1 MQIFIGIDWSETKH
15 DVMITDENGRRI
27 NYMTIEHSVDG
38 FKQLE
43 KWRETMDIG
52 HEKCRIGLETAHN
65 LIIDYLW
72 DAGYTNLYVLP
83 PNVVKASRARYNQS
97 GARTDESDAYTI
109 AELVRTDVH
118 RFYPW
123 HPGSELLQQMRIVVS
138 MTEFWRKETV
148 AVSNRLRSCLLRY
161 HPALLN
167 VFSWPSPIAA
177 HLILAYPSPQAA
189 EKATYDEFQVFL
201 KQHKHNQPSKW
212 LTCFDALTTHIPF
225 SSGCCPSLSSSSP
238 AT

>member
-83 PNVVKASRARYNQS
+83 PNVVNASRKLGTTS
-97 GARTDESDAYTI
+97 
-109 AELVRTDVH
+109 
-118 RFYPW
+118 
-123 HPGSELLQQMRIVVS
+123 
-138 MTEFWRKETV
+138 
-148 AVSNRLRSCLLRY
+148 
-161 HPALLN
+161 
-167 VFSWPSPIAA
+167 
-177 HLILAYPSPQAA
+177 LASR
-189 EKATYDEFQVFL
+189 E
-201 KQHKHNQPSKW
+201 
-212 LTCFDALTTHIPF
+212 
-225 SSGCCPSLSSSSP
+225 
-238 AT
+238 